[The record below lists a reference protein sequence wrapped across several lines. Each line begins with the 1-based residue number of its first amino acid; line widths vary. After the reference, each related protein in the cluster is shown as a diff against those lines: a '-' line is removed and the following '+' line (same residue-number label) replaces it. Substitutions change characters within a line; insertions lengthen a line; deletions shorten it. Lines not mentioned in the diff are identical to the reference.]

1 VLALDR
7 GAFLTA
13 VTGHSATE
21 RTTAG
26 LADERLEADRRRRR
40 GGSPVDGGS
49 GTPPV

>member
-7 GAFLTA
+7 AAFLTA

-26 LADERLEADRRRRR
+26 LADERLEADRRR
-40 GGSPVDGGS
+40 GGSSVDGGS